1 MGVPGKDVSPK
12 GLREFESRPLRKNN
26 ETPLRRFVILPE
38 QPTAWLTARFE
49 RQAISR
55 STEYEVSQSLKFD

>member
-1 MGVPGKDVSPK
+1 
-12 GLREFESRPLRKNN
+12 
-26 ETPLRRFVILPE
+26 LRRFVILPE